1 MTPAVPSFR
10 EAGSGPGVVCLH
22 SNASSSG
29 QWRALMELLAPKF
42 HVLAADSYGA
52 GKSPPW
58 PDRPLRLKDEV
69 ALLEP
74 VFTRAGNPFA
84 LVGHSY
90 GGAIALVAAVMK
102 GHRVSAVAL
111 YEPTLFAIV
120 EEPKEVDGIRN
131 AVAAAVA
138 SLKKGDQAAAAR
150 SFIDFWMGPGSF
162 NAMPERNREAI
173 AASIV
178 NIQGWKDALFG
189 EPTPLKA
196 FAKLDIPVL
205 LMIGK
210 DSPLSSRAVA
220 HRLSRVLP
228 RVDVA
233 ELDGLGHMGP
243 VTHPERVNEVIGRF
257 LDQRG
262 R

>member
-1 MTPAVPSFR
+1 MSAQPSFR
-10 EAGSGPGVVCLH
+10 EAGSGPGLVCLH

-29 QWRALMELLAPKF
+29 QWRGLMELLASKF

-52 GKSPPW
+52 GKSPAW
-58 PDRPLRLKDEV
+58 PERPIRLKDEV

-74 VFTRAGNPFA
+74 VFARAGNPFA

-90 GGAIALVAAVMK
+90 GGAIALVATVMK
-102 GHRVSAVAL
+102 GHRVSALAL

-120 EEPKEVDGIRN
+120 EEAKEVDGIRN
-131 AVAAAVA
+131 TVAAAVA
-138 SLKKGDQAAAAR
+138 LLKKGDQAGAAR

-162 NAMPERNREAI
+162 NGMPERNREAI
-173 AASIV
+173 VASIV
-178 NIQGWKDALFG
+178 NIQGWKEALFG
-189 EPTPLKA
+189 EPTPLKV

-210 DSPLSSRAVA
+210 ESPLSSRAVA
-220 HRLSRVLP
+220 QRLARVLP
-228 RVDVA
+228 RVDVV
-233 ELDGLGHMGP
+233 ELEGLGHMGP
-243 VTHPERVNEVIGRF
+243 VTHPERVNDVIGRF